1 MLIPDKLLELIVI
14 ADSPLL
20 SQAAQFSYCRSRFVV
35 WSSRH
40 NCWDGPGMNGLG
52 PSWDVEKGPAVMGTN
67 VS

>member
-20 SQAAQFSYCRSRFVV
+20 SQAAQFSRWSRLVV

-40 NCWDGPGMNGLG
+40 NCWDGLGMNGLG